1 MDKTMTDIDD
11 YRFFLKGKL
20 KSAQSILDDAEK
32 RKSEGEIT
40 KSNYIS
46 MWRKEVS
53 RIKRDLAIEETNP
66 ILFSEEAGI
75 WKKREAFP
83 LH

>member
-1 MDKTMTDIDD
+1 MTDSDD
-11 YRFFLKGKL
+11 YRSYLQAKL
-20 KSAQSILDDAEK
+20 KSSRSILDDAEK

-40 KSNYIS
+40 RANYIS
-46 MWRKEVS
+46 MWKKEVS
-53 RIKRDLAIEETNP
+53 RIERDLAIEETNP